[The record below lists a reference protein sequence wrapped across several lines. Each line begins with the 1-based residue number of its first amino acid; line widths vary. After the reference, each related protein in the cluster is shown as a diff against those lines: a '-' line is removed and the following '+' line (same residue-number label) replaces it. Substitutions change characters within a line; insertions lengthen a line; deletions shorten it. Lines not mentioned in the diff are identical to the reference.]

1 LLTSRGLLKRDL
13 ENQIR
18 GLLKNLGLVIGRAKM
33 NVFAVRADGAYPVFG
48 AAAVHLERNAVRSEA
63 KQGAKEVLMNR
74 NRHMGIT
81 LVALYAIIAGLGEI
95 IVGLTGNFLGILSTP
110 LTPSVTTGVVGG
122 FYSLGGISILTMRK
136 WGAALGIAFV
146 AAEIL
151 GRAYLVA
158 SGIAPASGI
167 DAIKIVIGG
176 IIALGVIAYV
186 WSQWRKF
193 R

>member
-1 LLTSRGLLKRDL
+1 MTRYRHRG
-13 ENQIR
+13 I
-18 GLLKNLGLVIGRAKM
+18 I
-33 NVFAVRADGAYPVFG
+33 
-48 AAAVHLERNAVRSEA
+48 
-63 KQGAKEVLMNR
+63 
-74 NRHMGIT
+74 

-110 LTPSVTTGVVGG
+110 LTPSGATALVGA
-122 FYSLGGISILTMRK
+122 FYSLAGIFLLTMRK
-136 WGAALGIAFV
+136 WGAALCIAFT

-158 SGIAPASGI
+158 SGIAPANGG

-186 WSQWRKF
+186 WSQWRTF

>member
-1 LLTSRGLLKRDL
+1 MVRIAFRWPPTGTPASGLYKPIPSRTKARSW
-13 ENQIR
+13 
-18 GLLKNLGLVIGRAKM
+18 
-33 NVFAVRADGAYPVFG
+33 
-48 AAAVHLERNAVRSEA
+48 AARR
-63 KQGAKEVLMNR
+63 KQGAKEVLMNQ
-74 NRHMGIT
+74 NRHLGIT

-95 IVGLTGNFLGILSTP
+95 IVGLTGNFLGILSMP
-110 LTPSVTTGVVGG
+110 LTPTAETVVVGC
-122 FYSLGGISILTMRK
+122 FYSLGGISILTLRK

-158 SGIAPASGI
+158 TGIAPANGG
-167 DAIKIVIGG
+167 DAIKIVVGG

-193 R
+193 H